1 MPRGIQ
7 FRRTGRR
14 IASVESKRKH
24 NAAERRRLLCDAAFE
39 LLADEGPRGLSP
51 LKVDRH
57 AGLPD
62 GTTSFYYRTRA
73 ALLHGVADQLVRYD
87 AEAFTEAFK
96 DAPNSTGTAIA
107 RTLAGQILAIR
118 DEPQR
123 SRTRARLELTMSA
136 RRDIGIASEFQQ
148 MADSYRALAERLV
161 IAIQTGNGAP
171 VDRALCDEQT
181 SVLLAYLGG
190 LVFGFANDSPDSMS
204 RDDIA
209 RQIRAVILGVA
220 AERGPG
226 HTPSSDSS
234 GVRAK

>member
-1 MPRGIQ
+1 M
-7 FRRTGRR
+7 
-14 IASVESKRKH
+14 
-24 NAAERRRLLCDAAFE
+24 
-39 LLADEGPRGLSP
+39 LADEGPRGLSH

-87 AEAFTEAFK
+87 AQTFTEAFK
-96 DAPNSTGTAIA
+96 DAPNSSGDVIA
-107 RTLAGQILAIR
+107 RVLAGQIVAIR
-118 DEPQR
+118 EEPQL

-136 RRDIGIASEFQQ
+136 RRDTGIASEFQQ
-148 MADSYRALAERLV
+148 MAESYRALAERLV
-161 IAIQTGNGAP
+161 VAIQTDNGAT
-171 VDRALCDEQT
+171 VDRSLCDEQT

-190 LVFGFANDSPDSMS
+190 LVFALATDGPDPLS

-209 RQIRAVILGVA
+209 RQIRAVITGVA
-220 AERGPG
+220 AERGAG
-226 HTPSSDSS
+226 QTPSSDSN